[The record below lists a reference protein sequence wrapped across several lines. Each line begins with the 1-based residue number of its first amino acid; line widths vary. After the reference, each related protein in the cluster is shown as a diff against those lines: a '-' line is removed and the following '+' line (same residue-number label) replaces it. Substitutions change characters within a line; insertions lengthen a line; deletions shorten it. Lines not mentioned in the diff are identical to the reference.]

1 MENQNELLNKVLLN
15 QLDIQRDEIT
25 QLTADIHNQ
34 KQQIQ
39 HLKRFK
45 NIQILIDSFAVLGF
59 ISTVFF
65 IVCIIYKSIL

>member
-1 MENQNELLNKVLLN
+1 MENQTELLNKVLLN
-15 QLDIQRDEIT
+15 QLDIQRDEIK